1 MINYYVVKI
10 KTKNKRRTL
19 TKLFKLGIDIFD
31 IKYQKDVVIFKVSY
45 LDYEKIKNI
54 KTIDEINVIR
64 IN

>member
-31 IKYQKDVVIFKVSY
+31 IKYQKDVVIFR
-45 LDYEKIKNI
+45 L
-54 KTIDEINVIR
+54 
-64 IN
+64 